1 MHRRQRDV
9 NGVRRALRVG
19 GWRWGSGRR
28 WGVKSEGCEVCQRV
42 IERVAVGSLDPAR
55 K

>member
-9 NGVRRALRVG
+9 NGVRRAGRVG

-28 WGVKSEGCEVCQRV
+28 WSVRGEASFGCSVSDLV
-42 IERVAVGSLDPAR
+42 I
-55 K
+55 

>member
-1 MHRRQRDV
+1 MS
-9 NGVRRALRVG
+9 GVRRAVRIG

-28 WGVKSEGCEVCQRV
+28 WGVKSEGCEVCEVCQRA
-42 IERVAVGSLDPAR
+42 IERAAVGSLDPAR